1 MVLTTS
7 SIHYRRRLES
17 IKVSLENV
25 IVKEN
30 ESMVVG
36 TIKVKNMSFNKEVI
50 VRASWDNWKTQED
63 IFCTYSQVCFNFF
76 CVLKILNVY

>member
-1 MVLTTS
+1 MIE
-7 SIHYRRRLES
+7 SIKIFKKLIKLIIYYRRRLES

-36 TIKVKNMSFNKEVI
+36 TIKVKNISFNKEVI

-63 IFCTYSQVCFNFF
+63 IFCTYSQVCSF
-76 CVLKILNVY
+76 VY

>member
-1 MVLTTS
+1 M
-7 SIHYRRRLES
+7 
-17 IKVSLENV
+17 ENV

-36 TIKVKNMSFNKEVI
+36 TIKVKNISFNKEVI

-63 IFCTYSQVCFNFF
+63 IFCTYSQVCFY
-76 CVLKILNVY
+76 CVLKKIQMSTKNYFILV